1 MSDAISPTPAPGT
14 GHPALRPQLSLAIPA
29 DAEQIA
35 NATDAVLAC
44 LAGLKV
50 EEEKCMAIGLAVQ
63 EALANA
69 VVHGCQN
76 DVSKTVQ
83 CELSCDDQGRV
94 LIVVAD
100 PGPGFDFSASPAPMV
115 QDVYNDHGR
124 GVFLIRQ
131 LMDEVS
137 FERGGSVIQMW
148 KY

>member
-1 MSDAISPTPAPGT
+1 MNPTSTSGSDHHG
-14 GHPALRPQLSLAIPA
+14 LRRELNLAIPA
-29 DAEQIA
+29 EAEQIS

-44 LAGLKV
+44 LSRLNVG
-50 EEEKCMAIGLAVQ
+50 EEKSMAIGLAVQ

-69 VVHGCQN
+69 VVHGCQS
-76 DVSKTVQ
+76 DPAKTVC
-83 CELSCDDQGRV
+83 CELSCDDRGRV

-100 PGPGFDFSASPAPMV
+100 PGPGFNFSAPPKSV
-115 QDVYNDHGR
+115 EQEVYNDHGR